1 MIGETV
7 GWYKILSGSKV
18 TQRYRHMQL
27 TQTRRNLNNDEII
40 VIKLWEIY
48 LLYHPANLY
57 KELTDFS
64 LDHGPYGEQQ
74 SNGRVVFRF
83 VKGVWDEEVKNL
95 LYEFRIP
102 VVVQSNRLPAVKV
115 KGRQPVLR

>member
-1 MIGETV
+1 
-7 GWYKILSGSKV
+7 
-18 TQRYRHMQL
+18 MQL

-64 LDHGPYGEQQ
+64 LDNGPYGEPQ
-74 SNGRVVFRF
+74 SNGRVVFRL